1 MSDARPVPGR
11 DMTLSDWLKRV
22 RFLARKATPEVETWE
37 SVKMRDALESLLRNS
52 VDLILALGECAE
64 ALEPDAAPPGPD
76 FLDWIA
82 DRLVHVY
89 HESEHIDFVWAIRR
103 KAKKSRDALSRLDA
117 ILAKEKSE

>member
-1 MSDARPVPGR
+1 
-11 DMTLSDWLKRV
+11 MTLSDWLKRV
-22 RFLARKATPEVETWE
+22 RELAGSAP
-37 SVKMRDALESLLRNS
+37 RDTTGRLLGYTAAKEEAGRFLRNS
-52 VDLILALGECAE
+52 TDLILALGECAE
-64 ALEPDAAPPGPD
+64 ALEPHAAPPGPD

-117 ILAKEKSE
+117 ILAKEKT